1 MGAPSLN
8 PHADAGHGDAGEP
21 AGRLA
26 AIVESS
32 DDAIIC
38 ASLDGAI
45 TAWNS
50 GAARMYGYTADE
62 MTGRT
67 MGDLYPAE
75 RAGELAPSLARL
87 RRGQRI
93 RHHQITHVR
102 KDGSLLDVSFS
113 AAPVRNT
120 GGAVTGAVIVNRDV
134 TRLNRAEDDLGTL
147 ADRMRHSQRMETVGQ
162 LTGGLAHDFNNLLGA
177 IMGYAE
183 LAAGATADRPAVR
196 ADLEQIQAA
205 ADRASRLTREL
216 LIFSLRDTGLLGHA
230 RPGRRGGRRPRA
242 GHGQRGQPC
251 RAAVRAGRHGAAHG
265 GRPR

>member
-1 MGAPSLN
+1 MGARSLN
-8 PHADAGHGDAGEP
+8 PHDDAGEP

-38 ASLDGAI
+38 ATLNGAI
-45 TAWNS
+45 TAWNP
-50 GAARMYGYTADE
+50 GAAHMYGYTADE
-62 MTGRT
+62 MTGRPV
-67 MGDLYPAE
+67 GDLYPPD
-75 RAGELAPSLARL
+75 RAGELAHNLARL

-102 KDGSLLDVSFS
+102 KDGSLMDVSFS
-113 AAPVRNT
+113 ASPVRDT

-134 TRLNRAEDDLGTL
+134 TRLSRAEAALGTL

-196 ADLEQIQAA
+196 ADLDQIQAA

-216 LIFSLRDTGLLGHA
+216 LIFSLRDTGRPGPA
-230 RPGRRGGRRPRA
+230 RPGRGRGRRPRA
-242 GHGQRGQPC
+242 GHSQRRQPG

-265 GRPR
+265 GGPR